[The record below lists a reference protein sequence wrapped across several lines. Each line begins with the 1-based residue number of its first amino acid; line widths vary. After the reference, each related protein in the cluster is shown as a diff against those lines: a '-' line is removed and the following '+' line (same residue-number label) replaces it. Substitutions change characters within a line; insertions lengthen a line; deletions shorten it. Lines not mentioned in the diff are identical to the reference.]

1 MKEVD
6 KLILYSKI
14 CREKKMTQRTKIT
27 PKEVQMWKITVF
39 QALAI
44 EAAWPWYQD
53 TQMHETEQSLESDP
67 HVS

>member
-1 MKEVD
+1 
-6 KLILYSKI
+6 
-14 CREKKMTQRTKIT
+14 MTQRTKIT

-44 EAAWPWYQD
+44 EAAWPWCQD